1 MEDCYL
7 LELIREM
14 SANERAEG
22 DGRGQLCPPPRPAPG
37 RPSAPG
43 LQGLE
48 TESCGN
54 PDPGW
59 ECEAE
64 RPRIPL
70 LFLSLAFPSYP
81 NWNYFPSRFLNPW
94 LMSQNYS
101 ASLALV
107 CLLPGL
113 GWRPQRGGKLPSF

>member
-22 DGRGQLCPPPRPAPG
+22 DGKGQLFPPSRPAPR

-43 LQGLE
+43 LRGLE
-48 TESCGN
+48 NRELWE
-54 PDPGW
+54 PRLW
-59 ECEAE
+59 MECEAE
-64 RPRIPL
+64 RAGTSL

-81 NWNYFPSRFLNPW
+81 N
-94 LMSQNYS
+94 
-101 ASLALV
+101 
-107 CLLPGL
+107 
-113 GWRPQRGGKLPSF
+113 